1 MMINIK
7 PLAIAVATSLA
18 LAACGSDDVSITT
31 TTHGESKSSSSAAP
45 SAEPLLVPEMLNYL
59 NSIKGEK
66 TVIGI
71 HNREPNAEPGLQ
83 TDKMAKLVGK
93 WPSLWSGDFLF
104 SGEDVDNR
112 LNMIFEAQKRWRQG
126 MLVQVMAHVCPP
138 TTGESCAWENQSGQ
152 TENIASIQGN
162 LSDAEWSSLLTDG
175 EPLNLAW
182 KKRLDNMAFLLKMI
196 SDDGVRVLFRPFHE
210 MNQTIFWWSKEG
222 SPEYTASLYR
232 LTHDYLVQEQEL
244 TNLTF
249 VWNLQDFA
257 TLAEDLDAYDPGP
270 EYYDIL
276 TLDNYNTDGTGFSQE
291 KYDLMV
297 AKANGKPIALGEVNK
312 LPTAEI
318 LEQQPL
324 WTFIMTWAE
333 ETFEKNTDAEIIAL
347 YNSPRIV
354 TLDEKAPWSNYDGDD
369 HLILEIPGGGTGTE
383 PDPEPALP
391 TEPFIVFE
399 DDFTQFR
406 LKAGSVSKITESIV
420 DDEDTTK
427 GKVLN
432 YKYTGAEATVELI
445 TEGSSVDLSGYST
458 GTLEFDLKII
468 NEPANIDGNWSI
480 KVDCGWPCGTGDV
493 PIKDNIDGI
502 APTVGEWQTY
512 KFNVKDLIAKDN
524 GNDSLDITKVTSPLV
539 IFPAYGPNQI
549 GAEFRLDNVKY
560 IPGTD
565 EPSTPAPSTS
575 ELGDDV
581 FFVFDDAIKRWK
593 LKADNNKIVETVES
607 DTDRGDVL
615 QHEYI
620 ENQTTSELL
629 GTSNIDL
636 SAYIGGQL
644 KFDLKIIEAPAGLE
658 DSWFI
663 KVDCQWPCT
672 TGDINLQDNVDMTV
686 PELDQWQSYT
696 FNVDDLIAH
705 ENSEVA
711 NGTANAS
718 NLDIT
723 KVSSPLVILPAWGDS
738 QKGSKFQ
745 LDNIRYVKAGVTE

>member
-1 MMINIK
+1 MINIK
-7 PLAIAVATSLA
+7 PLAIAIATSLA
-18 LAACGSDDVSITT
+18 LAACGSENVTVSTT
-31 TTHGESKSSSSAAP
+31 TNGDSNSSSSTAP
-45 SAEPLLVPEMLNYL
+45 STEPLLVPEMLNYL
-59 NSIKGEK
+59 NSIQGEK

-71 HNREPNAEPGLQ
+71 HNREPNSEPGLQ

-104 SGEDVDNR
+104 SSEDVDNR

-152 TENIASIQGN
+152 TENIASIQGD
-162 LSDAEWSSLLTDG
+162 LSEAEWSSLLTDG
-175 EPLNLAW
+175 EPLNLEW
-182 KKRLDNMAFLLKMI
+182 KERLDNMAFLLKMI

-210 MNQTIFWWSKEG
+210 MNQPIFWWSKKG

-232 LTHDYLVQEQEL
+232 LTHDYLVNEQEL

-257 TLAEDLDAYDPGP
+257 TLADDLDAYDPGP

-312 LPTAEI
+312 LPTAEL

-369 HLILEIPGGGTGTE
+369 QLILEVPGGGPGT
-383 PDPEPALP
+383 DPEPEPTLP
-391 TEPFIVFE
+391 TKPFIVFE

-406 LKAGSVSKITESIV
+406 LKADTASKITETIV

-432 YKYTGAEATVELI
+432 YKYTGVEATTELI

-468 NEPANIDGNWSI
+468 NEPDAINGNWSI
-480 KVDCGWPCGTGDV
+480 KVDCGYPCGTGDV
-493 PIKDNIDGI
+493 SITDNIDGI
-502 APTVGEWQTY
+502 TPIVGEWQTY
-512 KFNVKDLIAKDN
+512 KFNVKDLIARDN
-524 GNDSLDITKVTSPLV
+524 GNDSLDITKVNSPLV
-539 IFPAYGPNQI
+539 IFPAYGPNQK
-549 GAEFRLDNVKY
+549 GAEFRLDNIKY
-560 IPGTD
+560 VPGTE
-565 EPSTPAPSTS
+565 EPSTPAPTPSTG

-581 FFVFDDAIKRWK
+581 FFIFDDALKSWK
-593 LKADNNKIVETVES
+593 LPSSNNKITETVES
-607 DTDRGDVL
+607 DADRGNVL
-615 QHEYI
+615 QHEYAGI
-620 ENQTTSELL
+620 ETTSELL
-629 GTSNIDL
+629 GSSNIDL
-636 SAYIGGQL
+636 TAYVGGQL
-644 KFDLKIIEAPAGLE
+644 KFDLKIIEAPTGIE
-658 DSWFI
+658 SNWFI
-663 KVDCQWPCT
+663 KVDCTWPCT
-672 TGDINLQDNVDMTV
+672 TGDIGLESNVDMIT

-696 FNVDDLIAH
+696 FNVDDLIATV
-705 ENSEVA
+705 NMDTSDGA
-711 NGTANAS
+711 RS
-718 NLDIT
+718 LDIT
-723 KVSSPLVILPAWGDS
+723 KVNSPFVILPTWGDT

-745 LDNIRYVKAGVTE
+745 LDNIRYIKAGVTE